1 MISYLTKN
9 VKMPS
14 KSTLTSVKVEPYYI
28 YIYIS
33 VFTFTFLLNIYI
45 YIILT
50 GELGRQA
57 GMFLAWFK

>member
-14 KSTLTSVKVEPYYI
+14 KSTLTSVEPYI
-28 YIYIS
+28 
-33 VFTFTFLLNIYI
+33 I